1 MTTKP
6 PHKRHFKE
14 FYTQKMKA
22 NKTMKGQAVPNNRR
36 RKGKKV
42 ESNIDSPTH
51 NQTLKQQ
58 RQLNDRNHHKPINT
72 NTEC

>member
-1 MTTKP
+1 V
-6 PHKRHFKE
+6 
-14 FYTQKMKA
+14 KA
-22 NKTMKGQAVPNNRR
+22 NKTMKGQAVPNHRR

-42 ESNIDSPTH
+42 ESNIDSVAH

-58 RQLNDRNHHKPINT
+58 KLLNDRNYHIPINT